1 MKLPTRFGLLAQLL
15 TGFAAGGI
23 IVASLLVLGNDMLQ
37 RSSERLVTMLEEHVR
52 PLARLHHFQSRLA
65 AMRNQELEL
74 GTISDVFAVQGHVG
88 RMRGEVQTFDVE
100 LRDFAGRLGQHA
112 PADAERLLRH
122 WQDYST
128 RLMEKIRLTEE
139 MDLSAAARI
148 THSGSRLPFDAMQR
162 TLGELADQTEIAA
175 AEAYLQTTGNQ
186 AVERQQF
193 LLLVLLGTAV
203 MVAGLALSGRIV
215 VRRIR
220 VLHNHAQQLAEGKDS
235 GRVAIYRY
243 DEIGDLAAAF
253 TAMREQ
259 VLSREAALR
268 TAQLELEDRV
278 EARTRDLRLAN
289 RRLTLFS
296 QAVEQNPVGILI
308 AGIDGKIEYANAA
321 YQKITGDA
329 LPSLAGTHLSN
340 ALRGGEAIDMDE
352 AILVAISGE
361 RCWETERQ
369 SQRED
374 GSIYWERIHLAAVQD
389 ESGFAAHLLLSRED
403 ITERHDQQEKIAYQ
417 AHYDTLTGLPNRV
430 LAHDR
435 LLHTMGHSRRNGTR
449 AAAMYIDLDNFKQ
462 VNDTLGHN
470 AGDALLQQAAARLQ
484 AAMRDEDTVA
494 RLGGD
499 EFLIVLN
506 GLAHGDDTSNIAEK
520 IVSAF
525 AAPFQVEDRELV
537 TSPSIGIAIYPDD
550 GTDATELLRNAD
562 LAMYEAK
569 EAGRNTYRFFDRK
582 MNADAV
588 ERMNLLGKLRG
599 AAERGELVLHYQPQ
613 VDLHTGAVVGAEA
626 LLRWYHPELG
636 LVPPGRFI
644 PIAEDSGLIVPI
656 GTWVLQEAC
665 RQAVAWQRAGL
676 PPVVVAVNLSAV
688 QFRTPEIYDTVVSA
702 LEESGLDA
710 RWLELEITESILI
723 RDTESVLE
731 KATRLKELGLKL
743 SIDDFG
749 TGYSSLSYLKR
760 FPVDK
765 LKVDRSFVRDMAT
778 DPEDAALVQAIVQM
792 AKTLGLK
799 TIAEG
804 VETQA
809 VLDHLRLSHCDE
821 VQGFFFGRPMPAEDF
836 ETYLF
841 KRIHRGGEQHMAA
854 PLLS

>member
-1 MKLPTRFGLLAQLL
+1 
-15 TGFAAGGI
+15 
-23 IVASLLVLGNDMLQ
+23 
-37 RSSERLVTMLEEHVR
+37 
-52 PLARLHHFQSRLA
+52 
-65 AMRNQELEL
+65 
-74 GTISDVFAVQGHVG
+74 
-88 RMRGEVQTFDVE
+88 
-100 LRDFAGRLGQHA
+100 
-112 PADAERLLRH
+112 
-122 WQDYST
+122 
-128 RLMEKIRLTEE
+128 
-139 MDLSAAARI
+139 
-148 THSGSRLPFDAMQR
+148 
-162 TLGELADQTEIAA
+162 
-175 AEAYLQTTGNQ
+175 
-186 AVERQQF
+186 F

-203 MVAGLALSGRIV
+203 MIVGLALSGRIV

-220 VLHNHAQQLAEGKDS
+220 VLHGHAQQLADGKDS

-253 TAMREQ
+253 TAMRAQ

-268 TAQLELEDRV
+268 TAQMELEDRV
-278 EARTRDLRLAN
+278 EARTQDLRQAN
-289 RRLTLFS
+289 GRLTLFS
-296 QAVEQNPVGILI
+296 QAVQQNPVGILI
-308 AGIDGKIEYANAA
+308 AGTDGKIEYANAA
-321 YQKITGDA
+321 YQQITGDA
-329 LPSLAGTHLSN
+329 LAALAGIHISS
-340 ALRGGEAIDMDE
+340 ALRGGEAVDMEE
-352 AILVAISGE
+352 AILIAVNGE

-369 SQRED
+369 SQRAD
-374 GSIYWERIHLAAVQD
+374 GSLYWERIHLAAVHD
-389 ESGFAAHLLLSRED
+389 DTGFAAHLLLSRED
-403 ITERHDQQEKIAYQ
+403 ITERHEQQEKIAYQ
-417 AHYDTLTGLPNRV
+417 AHYDNLTGLPNRV

-462 VNDTLGHN
+462 VNDTLGHD
-470 AGDALLQQAAARLQ
+470 AGDTLLQQAAARLQ

-520 IVSAF
+520 VISAF
-525 AAPFQVEDRELV
+525 AAPFQVEERELV

-599 AAERGELVLHYQPQ
+599 AAERGELVLHFQPQ
-613 VDLHTGAVVGAEA
+613 VDLRTGAVIGAEA

-688 QFRTPEIYDTVVSA
+688 QFRTPDIYDTVVAA
-702 LEESGLDA
+702 LAESGLDA

-804 VETQA
+804 VETQP
-809 VLDHLRLSHCDE
+809 VLDHLRLSDCDE

-836 ETYLF
+836 ETYLL
-841 KRIHRGGEQHMAA
+841 RRPHRAA
-854 PLLS
+854 EPQMTTTLLS